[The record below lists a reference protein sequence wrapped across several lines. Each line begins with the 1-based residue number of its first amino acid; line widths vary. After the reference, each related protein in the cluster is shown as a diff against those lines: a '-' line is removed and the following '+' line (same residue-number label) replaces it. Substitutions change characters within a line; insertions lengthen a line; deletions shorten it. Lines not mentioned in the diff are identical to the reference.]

1 MTGGRRFATVPP
13 VKNAP
18 PSPDI
23 RTENAPLGIMMMLV
37 SVFIFS
43 ILNLLVKL
51 TAERY
56 PLAEVTFFRNLLAL
70 VPVGIAVAMGGGLPS
85 LRTAHPLG
93 HLWRSAIGLTAMS
106 LMFWSFHLLPLGTA
120 IAFNFTAP
128 LFLTALAVPLLG
140 ERVGLFR
147 WAAVAVGF
155 GGTLIML
162 RPTGDMLEIGA
173 LVALAAAVCQA
184 LAMVTI
190 RQLSRTE
197 SPDTIVFYF
206 TLITTFLCA
215 LAQPFVWVTPQGWDW
230 ALLAGCGLTGG
241 VAQLFM
247 TRAYAL
253 APAAVVAPFNYASLL
268 FALLFGWMFW
278 NEIPDAWT
286 LLGAAVVAGSG
297 LYILHRETVRRA
309 AVTAPAPTHA
319 D

>member
-1 MTGGRRFATVPP
+1 MPP
-13 VKNAP
+13 VKDSPAP
-18 PSPDI
+18 PLARAEDDI
-23 RTENAPLGIMMMLV
+23 RTENAPLGIVLMLV

-51 TAERY
+51 AAEHY
-56 PLAEVTFFRNLLAL
+56 PLAQVTFFRNLLAL
-70 VPVGIAVAMGGGLPS
+70 VPVGIAVAMSGGLPS

-93 HLWRSAIGLTAMS
+93 HLWRSVIGLSAMS

-120 IAFNFTAP
+120 IAFNFTSP

-147 WAAVAVGF
+147 WAAVGVGF
-155 GGTLIML
+155 SGTLIML
-162 RPTGDMLEIGA
+162 RPTGDVLEIGT
-173 LVALAAAVCQA
+173 LVALAAALCQS

-197 SPDTIVFYF
+197 PPTTIVFYF
-206 TLITTFLCA
+206 TLITTLLCA

-230 ALLAGCGLTGG
+230 LLLAGCGLTGG
-241 VAQLFM
+241 AAQLFM

-253 APAAVVAPFNYASLL
+253 APAAVVAPFNYAALL

-278 NEIPDAWT
+278 NEIPDLWT
-286 LLGAAVVAGSG
+286 LVGAAVVAASG

-309 AVTAPAPTHA
+309 TVTAAGDAHN

>member
-1 MTGGRRFATVPP
+1 MRP
-13 VKNAP
+13 VKDQAAP
-18 PSPDI
+18 PDI
-23 RTENAPLGIMMMLV
+23 RTENAPLGIVLMLV

-70 VPVGIAVAMGGGLPS
+70 VPVGIAVAMSGGLTS
-85 LRTAHPLG
+85 LRTRLPLG
-93 HLWRSAIGLTAMS
+93 HLWRSVIGLTAMS

-120 IAFNFTAP
+120 IAFNFTSP
-128 LFLTALAVPLLG
+128 LFLTALSVPLLG

-147 WAAVAVGF
+147 WMAVAVGF

-162 RPTGDMLEIGA
+162 RPTGDVFEMGT
-173 LVALAAAVCQA
+173 LVALGAAVCQS

-197 SPDTIVFYF
+197 PPTTIVFYF
-206 TLITTFLCA
+206 TLITTLLCA

-230 ALLAGCGLTGG
+230 LLLAGCGLTGG

-253 APAAVVAPFNYASLL
+253 APAAVIAPFNYAALL
-268 FALLFGWMFW
+268 FALLFGWLFW
-278 NEIPDAWT
+278 DEIPDVWT
-286 LLGAAVVAGSG
+286 LVGAAVVAASG
-297 LYILHRETVRRA
+297 LYILHRETVRRS
-309 AVTAPAPTHA
+309 AVTTSSASHA

>member
-1 MTGGRRFATVPP
+1 MTGGRRFVTVRP
-13 VKNAP
+13 VKDSAAP
-18 PSPDI
+18 PDI

-70 VPVGIAVAMGGGLPS
+70 VPVGIAVAMSGGLVS
-85 LRTAHPLG
+85 LRTQLPLG
-93 HLWRSAIGLTAMS
+93 HLWRSVIGLTAMS

-120 IAFNFTAP
+120 IAFNFTSP
-128 LFLTALAVPLLG
+128 LFLTALSVPLLG

-147 WAAVAVGF
+147 WMAVAVGF

-162 RPTGDMLEIGA
+162 RPTGDVFEMGT
-173 LVALAAAVCQA
+173 LVALGAAVCQS

-197 SPDTIVFYF
+197 PPTTIVFYF
-206 TLITTFLCA
+206 TLITTLLCA
-215 LAQPFVWVTPQGWDW
+215 LAQPFVWVTPRGWDW
-230 ALLAGCGLTGG
+230 LLLAGCGLTGG

-247 TRAYAL
+247 TRAYAM
-253 APAAVVAPFNYASLL
+253 APAAVVAPFNYAALL

-278 NEIPDAWT
+278 DEIPDAWT
-286 LLGAAVVAGSG
+286 LVGAAVVAASG
-297 LYILHRETVRRA
+297 LYILHRETVRRS
-309 AVTAPAPTHA
+309 AVTTSSAPHA